1 MKLILIK
8 RTKLQYFIDV
18 NGMDVL
24 STSSM
29 ETITTI
35 DGAEMISLAEA
46 EKYMFESY
54 FSSMW
59 RAVAGF
65 CETITWNE
73 EEEFEANSLYCS

>member
-1 MKLILIK
+1 MKLIK

-29 ETITTI
+29 ETITII
-35 DGAEMISLAEA
+35 DGVEMISLEEA

-54 FSSMW
+54 FSFMW
-59 RAVAGF
+59 STIVEF
-65 CETITWNE
+65 CGVTEWNE

>member
-1 MKLILIK
+1 MKLIK

-29 ETITTI
+29 ETITII
-35 DGAEMISLAEA
+35 DGAEMISLEEA

-54 FSSMW
+54 FSFMW
-59 RAVAGF
+59 STIVEF
-65 CETITWNE
+65 CGVTEWNE

>member
-1 MKLILIK
+1 MKLIK

-29 ETITTI
+29 ETITII
-35 DGAEMISLAEA
+35 DGAEMISLEEA

-54 FSSMW
+54 FSFMW
-59 RAVAGF
+59 NTVAEF
-65 CETITWNE
+65 CGVTEWN
-73 EEEFEANSLYCS
+73 EEEFEANSLYSS

>member
-1 MKLILIK
+1 MKLIK

-29 ETITTI
+29 KTITII
-35 DGAEMISLAEA
+35 DGAEMISLEEA

-54 FSSMW
+54 FSFMW
-59 RAVAGF
+59 NAVAEF
-65 CETITWNE
+65 CGVTE
-73 EEEFEANSLYCS
+73 